1 MKKKNLMTLEIV
13 NEPIPINVDKMGN
26 SYRPLE
32 DDRAVWLEFLLLES
46 MGKIEESLR
55 VRDKYPER
63 MNWDCETFLINE
75 ALDEIIR
82 EVSEFRREHC
92 SHYPP
97 KSTSPL

>member
-1 MKKKNLMTLEIV
+1 
-13 NEPIPINVDKMGN
+13 MGN

-46 MGKIEESLR
+46 MGRIEKSLR
-55 VRDKYPER
+55 ERDKYPER
-63 MNWDCETFLINE
+63 RSWDLETFLINE

-92 SHYPP
+92 GHYPP
-97 KSTSPL
+97 KSTSPS